1 MKMIWIWQHIENG
14 AWLTLERVRAY
25 SLIVLALGALGFAGW
40 IAVSDGAIDRN
51 GKPIGTDFSSFY
63 AAGSLALEDKAANV
77 YDAAAHYARQQQIF
91 GATTPYYAWYY
102 PPIFLLVATPLAL
115 LPYPLALALW
125 QGLSLLFYLGVIAA
139 ILRRST
145 MPAAIRR
152 AWWPVVLAF
161 PAVFINLGHGQ
172 NGFLTAGLFGA
183 ALMALTQRPYLAG
196 MLFALMAYKPQF
208 ALVIPLALLAAG
220 QWRCIAAAV
229 LTVIALVGITSALF
243 GIESWTA
250 FAVTAELSR
259 KLLLE
264 QGEVGFAK
272 LQSAFAAIRI
282 WGGGIA
288 LAYLVQG
295 LVSVAVIAGA
305 VWIWRISR
313 DVNLKAAVLLIA
325 TLLASPHVLDYDLML
340 LGPAIAF
347 MVAVGLGGGFRS
359 YDITLLAAA
368 WIAPLLAR
376 SVASA
381 TGIPLGLIVV
391 TALYI
396 MTVRRALMNRRGV
409 MTDREQIAAA

>member
-1 MKMIWIWQHIENG
+1 MIRIWQHIENG

-25 SLIVLALGALGFAGW
+25 SLIVLALGTLAFAGW

-63 AAGSLALEDKAANV
+63 AAGSLALEGRAAEV
-77 YDAAAHYARQQQIF
+77 YNAAAHYARQQQVF
-91 GATTPYYAWYY
+91 GADTPYYAWYY

-115 LPYPLALALW
+115 LPYPLALVLW

-145 MPAAIRR
+145 VPDASWR
-152 AWWPVVLAF
+152 AWWPVALAF

-183 ALMALTQRPYLAG
+183 ALLLLTPRPYLAG
-196 MLFALMAYKPQF
+196 LLFALMAYKPQF
-208 ALVIPLALLAAG
+208 GLVIPLALIATG
-220 QWRCIAAAV
+220 QWRCITAAI
-229 LTVIALVGITSALF
+229 LTLIALVGVTSTVF
-243 GIESWTA
+243 GIDSWSA

-272 LQSAFAAIRI
+272 LQSVFAAIRM
-282 WGGGIA
+282 WGGGVA
-288 LAYLVQG
+288 LAYLAQG
-295 LVSVAVIAGA
+295 VVSVAVIGSA
-305 VWIWRISR
+305 VWTWRISR
-313 DVNLKAAVLLIA
+313 DANLKPAIMLIA

-347 MVAVGLGGGFRS
+347 LVVSGLTDRFRS
-359 YDITLLAAA
+359 YEITLLAAA

-376 SVASA
+376 SVAAA
-381 TGIPLGLIVV
+381 TGTPLGLIVIA
-391 TALYI
+391 ALYV
-396 MTVRRALMNRRGV
+396 MTIRRALMNRDGV
-409 MTDREQIAAA
+409 MMAGEQIAAA